1 MANTRHTLSALLV
14 IGFCFDIY
22 QCLLTNL
29 WWLSQAL
36 KFTEIMLKYPEDDA
50 ITLHS
55 VFSTLNTALDPL
67 PHSLIL

>member
-1 MANTRHTLSALLV
+1 MSLR
-14 IGFCFDIY
+14 
-22 QCLLTNL
+22 
-29 WWLSQAL
+29 WLSQVL

-55 VFSTLNTALDPL
+55 MFSTLNTVLDPL